1 MSDSLIVQRGD
12 GVTRLVLSREKVG
25 NSLSLDLVCALQQH
39 VDCCYSDGTRL
50 LVLEAQGRH
59 FCTGFDLSDLDSE
72 TDDTLLARFVRIELL
87 LQAIHRAP
95 FTTAALGHGL
105 VMGAGADLFA
115 ACEVRWLTGP
125 ASFRFPGAAF
135 GLVLG
140 TGRLA
145 RLIGA
150 ALARD
155 WVGSGRKVESKE
167 ALASGFA
174 TAQIEPESLADA
186 LEALAIRAR
195 RLEPTTQGQV
205 YEASGG
211 DPGLYAKDLY
221 ALIRSAARPDLKKRI
236 QEYRAAGKTN

>member
-1 MSDSLIVQRGD
+1 MSDSLIVQRRD
-12 GVTRLVLSREKVG
+12 GVTRFVLSRAAVG
-25 NSLSLDLVCALQQH
+25 NSLSLDLVCALQQE
-39 VDCCYSDGTRL
+39 VDRCYSDGTRL
-50 LVLEAQGRH
+50 LVLEADGRH

-95 FTTAALGHGL
+95 FTTAAIGHGL
-105 VMGAGADLFA
+105 VLGAGADLFA
-115 ACEVRWLTGP
+115 ACEVRWITGS
-125 ASFRFPGAAF
+125 ASFRFPGTAF

-155 WVGSGRKVESKE
+155 WVSSGRKVESQE
-167 ALASGFA
+167 ALANGFV
-174 TAQIEPESLADA
+174 TAQIEPESLGEALDA
-186 LEALAIRAR
+186 LATRAR
-195 RLEPTTQGQV
+195 RLDLTTQNEV

-211 DPGLYAKDLY
+211 NPDNYAKDLY
-221 ALIRSAARPDLKKRI
+221 ALIRSAARPGLKKRI
-236 QEYRAAGKTN
+236 QEYRAATKN